1 MARPYPHAEGLRVNS
16 EEGETF
22 LIAKVSEVF
31 TSITNNYTIHWFKD
45 GQLQTGHIN
54 SSSYLVE
61 DDGQYELVVTN
72 YGYCSDSTGTYMHN
86 ITGMQNTQSTAVSLY
101 PNPVLNTLHLS
112 QKLDWSILSDKG
124 EVLLHGVGQEVEMGE
139 ITSGTYILQL
149 NNNGAIS
156 NQSFVKQ

>member
-1 MARPYPHAEGLRVNS
+1 M
-16 EEGETF
+16 
-22 LIAKVSEVF
+22 
-31 TSITNNYTIHWFKD
+31 
-45 GQLQTGHIN
+45 
-54 SSSYLVE
+54 E